1 MEALSADLYS
11 ILNDSSSSDLTLIC
25 PDGEVQVHR
34 CIMAGISPVFNS
46 LLKSDM
52 VEKVRGIVKIEDFNV
67 DVVRSMVLYIYTAK
81 IEDTFDDIVTLMK
94 IGGKYL
100 IQTLVDECSKKLI
113 KLITVSTV
121 LELGAVAEVHS
132 VQELMESCAQFVT
145 ENMDVL
151 EKDWKEKLKSSP
163 QFLMSIVEFM
173 KSGKAVEVEV
183 SRFGAVRQPGGHY
196 RLACKLFILCKPHQ

>member
-34 CIMAGISPVFNS
+34 CIMAGRSPVFNS

-52 VEKVRGIVKIEDFNV
+52 VEKVRGIVKIDDFNV

-94 IGGKYL
+94 IGVKYL
-100 IQTLVDECSKKLI
+100 MQTLVDECSKKLI

-121 LELGAVAEVHS
+121 LELGVVAEVHS
-132 VQELMESCAQFVT
+132 VQELMESCAQFVS

-151 EKDWKEKLKSSP
+151 ENDWKEKLKSSP
-163 QFLMSIVEFM
+163 QFLMSIIEVM
-173 KSGKAVEVEV
+173 KSYLYG
-183 SRFGAVRQPGGHY
+183 
-196 RLACKLFILCKPHQ
+196 